1 MWIEEQNYTITEGD
15 SVIITLATNTD
26 NYEFDFTVTLL
37 TLVDYYW
44 YWNGYGYGYRLAT
57 GESCSVTYMVTRFRK
72 THHYFVNACILNYIL
87 FSTFHSTAGSD
98 YEAGPYT
105 VTFTAGQVY
114 ATLTVSTIDDNTT
127 ELTEYFKVAIN
138 STDQPSVVEI
148 AAPNKTVIPI
158 EDNDP
163 GINFMCT
170 V

>member
-1 MWIEEQNYTITEGD
+1 MCIRDRFGC
-15 SVIITLATNTD
+15 S
-26 NYEFDFTVTLL
+26 VTLL
-37 TLVDYYW
+37 TPVDYYW
-44 YWNGYGYGYRLAT
+44 YWNGYGYGYTLAT
-57 GESCSVTYMVTRFRK
+57 GECCSVTYVVTRFRK
-72 THHYFVNACILNYIL
+72 NTSLFRECMQPNYIL
-87 FSTFHSTAGSD
+87 ISTFHSTAGSD
-98 YEAGPYT
+98 YEAGPYN

-148 AAPNKTVIPI
+148 ATPYKTVIPI

>member
-1 MWIEEQNYTITEGD
+1 
-15 SVIITLATNTD
+15 
-26 NYEFDFTVTLL
+26 
-37 TLVDYYW
+37 
-44 YWNGYGYGYRLAT
+44 
-57 GESCSVTYMVTRFRK
+57 
-72 THHYFVNACILNYIL
+72 VNARILNYIL

-148 AAPNKTVIPI
+148 ATPNKTVIPI

-170 V
+170 VWPYKWMWVSNMYYLTSHT